1 MTDEDETSGRQPFPN
16 RLCFLTSLAPPY
28 VAALTANSWPSFVI
42 TAAVLHA
49 VGSLVVFCWLVMFF
63 KCMNEAFTC
72 WLTCCT
78 KHLSDVE

>member
-1 MTDEDETSGRQPFPN
+1 MTDEDATFKRQSFLN
-16 RLCFLTSLAPPY
+16 TLCFLTSLAPPC
-28 VAALTANSWPSFVI
+28 VTALTANSWPFFVI

-49 VGSLVVFCWLVMFF
+49 VCSLVVFCWEVIPF

-78 KHLSDVE
+78 KHLLDVD